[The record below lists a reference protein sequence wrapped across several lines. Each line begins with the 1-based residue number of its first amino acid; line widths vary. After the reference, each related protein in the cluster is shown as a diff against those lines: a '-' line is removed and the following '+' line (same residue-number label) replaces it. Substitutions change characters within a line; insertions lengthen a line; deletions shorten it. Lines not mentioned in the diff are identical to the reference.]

1 MPRPKKHVVRE
12 GRFLADDSFAALI
25 RAFMARP
32 EWKMNAASTQRTW
45 AYEFRWLE
53 EGLGQLR
60 VEALRPSLVQVYFD
74 GLSDK
79 PGRQNVARNC
89 LRVLEKWALKRE
101 LLTRPITTGLEIT
114 VSEGGHDPW
123 SDEHLTLALTYARP
137 HFARVVALA
146 LNTGQ
151 RCSDLVR
158 MRWCHLQRRG
168 GRLGVYV
175 MSTLKV
181 NLELFIPFSREF
193 EQEIMSWP
201 GASESSDGYILT
213 KPDGRPWDTP
223 YQPSQGWTYER
234 DHIPALKPLADANC
248 VLHGLRSTA
257 CVRLRRNGCSEG
269 LISRLIGLSLP
280 MVSRYCR
287 HSNQAEDALA
297 AVAYLDG
304 ARR

>member
-1 MPRPKKHVVRE
+1 MPRPKKPIVRE
-12 GRFLADDSFAALI
+12 GRFVADDSFAALI
-25 RAFMARP
+25 RAFIARP
-32 EWKMNAASTQRTW
+32 EFAKNAASTQRTW
-45 AYEFRWLE
+45 AYELKWIE
-53 EGLGQLR
+53 EGLGHLR
-60 VEALRPSLVQVYFD
+60 TDKVRPSLVQVYFD

-89 LRVLEKWALKRE
+89 LRVLEKWALKRD
-101 LLTRPITTGLEIT
+101 LLPRPITTGLEIT
-114 VSEGGHDPW
+114 VSDGGHEPW
-123 SDEHLTLALTYARP
+123 SDEHLALAFKHARP
-137 HFARVVALA
+137 YLARVVALA

-168 GRLGVYV
+168 GRLGIYV
-175 MSTLKV
+175 MSTQKV

-201 GASESSDGYILT
+201 GASEGGDGYILT
-213 KPDGRPWDTP
+213 KADGRPWDTP
-223 YQPSQGWTYER
+223 YQPSQSWTYER
-234 DHIPALKPLADANC
+234 KTNPALKPLELANC

-269 LISRLIGLSLP
+269 LISRLVGLSMP

-287 HSNQAEDALA
+287 HANQTEDALA
-297 AVAYLDG
+297 AVVYLDRV
-304 ARR
+304 AR